1 MKMIRL
7 FLFVALSVIVTSG
20 GSSADDHTYTDHG
33 DSSSV
38 HEGGWYCAI
47 CELDFDTQQDMD
59 EHAEEMGHTHTDHG
73 DSSSVHEGDYDPAFS
88 DGP

>member
-1 MKMIRL
+1 MNGGSSMKMVRL
-7 FLFVALSVIVTSG
+7 FLFVALSVVVTSG

-47 CELDFDTQQDMD
+47 CELDFV
-59 EHAEEMGHTHTDHG
+59 HTTRHG
-73 DSSSVHEGDYDPAFS
+73 
-88 DGP
+88 